1 MTIVAQIVSLLL
13 NLLYFLILARIIIS
27 FIRVSPYHPTW
38 GPIIRFIHQ
47 ATEPILAPV
56 RNLLPPMGGLDF
68 SPLIV
73 LLLARFLGQLIISL
87 F

>member
-56 RNLLPPMGGLDF
+56 RNMLPPMGGLDF

-73 LLLARFLGQLIISL
+73 LILARFLGQLIISL